1 MNIEFVPV
9 SSLRPNANNARTH
22 SARQIRKIAKSI
34 KAFGFN
40 NPVLADDAYMVI
52 AGHGRLE
59 AAKQLKMATVPVL
72 RLSHMTK
79 EQVRAYVLA
88 DNKLALEAGWDR
100 EILAIELQGLI
111 DLNFEVELTGFET
124 AEIDLVLGDAV
135 ESQASAATAEDNVP
149 APSGRPTVTRSG
161 DVWILIAPELSSALF
176 FATSNSLKSQA
187 ARNLKSPFGNIRAV
201 TFELCSRSRPT

>member
-9 SSLRPNANNARTH
+9 AALRPYAGNARTH

-34 KAFGFN
+34 REFGFN
-40 NPVLADDAYMVI
+40 NPILASDDFTVI

-72 RLSHMTK
+72 RLSHMSK

-100 EILAIELQGLI
+100 DMLAIELQGLV
-111 DLNFEVELTGFET
+111 DLNFDVELSGFET
-124 AEIDLVLGDAV
+124 AEIDIVLGDAD
-135 ESQASAATAEDNVP
+135 EATGGAQTAEDAMP
-149 APSGRPTVTRSG
+149 PQSDRPTVTRPG
-161 DVWILIAPELSSALF
+161 AVWVLVKHPVRNRDAPNYESEPRRGRLEKNGLLGG
-176 FATSNSLKSQA
+176 FAN
-187 ARNLKSPFGNIRAV
+187 
-201 TFELCSRSRPT
+201 PT